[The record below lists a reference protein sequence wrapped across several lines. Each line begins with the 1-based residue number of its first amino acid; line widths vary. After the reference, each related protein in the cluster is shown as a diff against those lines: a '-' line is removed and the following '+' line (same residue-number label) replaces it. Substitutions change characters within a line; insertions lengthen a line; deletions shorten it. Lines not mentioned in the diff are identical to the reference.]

1 MVEWAHRGGTSLGA
15 VVMLP
20 LGGFV
25 PVVGAWLRD
34 EPIGGWGG
42 VVERLGGA
50 WPRPDRDDPDADLGP
65 ILARA
70 DAPRL
75 FDDLDRLARKL
86 GTRVPREVR
95 LGYLPICAVT
105 SWGRSKV
112 LVVGLPL
119 LDVLTRGELRA
130 VLAHELSHL
139 ARGDATHAA
148 RRSRFFASLESRL
161 LDPDNVSRFSPLR
174 AWASACSSIGSRL
187 AAPLAREQE
196 TRADSDAARL
206 AGGPT
211 AASAVVKVALV
222 QPLFRTLLDHFD
234 SLGPNDGNLY
244 AAFRAFWTSLTP
256 DFLESMRHRM
266 MTHAHEAPVDRAH
279 PPLLDRLAAM
289 QAHPDR
295 RSDADEPD
303 ATAVSVLGDPEALET
318 MLHNRLFGTASV
330 EKSVFH
336 RAGR

>member
-1 MVEWAHRGGTSLGA
+1 
-15 VVMLP
+15 
-20 LGGFV
+20 V

-34 EPIGGWGG
+34 ETIGGWGG
-42 VVERLGGA
+42 VVERLGGV
-50 WPRPDRDDPDADLGP
+50 WPRPDRDSPDADLGP
-65 ILARA
+65 ILTRA

-75 FDDLDRLARKL
+75 FDDLNDLARKL
-86 GTRVPREVR
+86 GTRAPREVR

-105 SWGRSKV
+105 SWGRGRGRSKV

-130 VLAHELSHL
+130 VLTHELSHL

-148 RRSRFFASLESRL
+148 RRARFFETLESGL
-161 LDPDNVSRFSPLR
+161 ENASPTGRFSPLR
-174 AWASACSSIGSRL
+174 AWASVCSAIGSRL

-196 TRADSDAARL
+196 TRADADAARL

-222 QPLFRTLLDHFD
+222 QPLFRALLDHFD
-234 SLGPNDGNLY
+234 SQGSTDVNLY

-256 DFLESMRHRM
+256 SFLESMRHRLLSRV
-266 MTHAHEAPVDRAH
+266 HEAPPDRAH

-295 RSDADEPD
+295 RSDADESD
-303 ATAVSVLGDPEALET
+303 APAVSVLADPEALET
-318 MLHNRLFGTASV
+318 MLHNRLFGTAGV

-336 RAGR
+336 RTGR